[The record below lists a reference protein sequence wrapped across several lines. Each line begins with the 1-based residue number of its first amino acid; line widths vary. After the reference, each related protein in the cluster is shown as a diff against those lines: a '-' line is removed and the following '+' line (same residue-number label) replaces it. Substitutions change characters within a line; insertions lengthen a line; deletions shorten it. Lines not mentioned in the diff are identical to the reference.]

1 MTHECIDHPT
11 GQEGQDDDAQ
21 ELQDPEGD
29 LDFDEEPDH
38 LKDPHSV
45 EGVQDR
51 RNKEKLSHLDTPF
64 GGIGEK
70 RADDSELHS
79 IAQKTTFV
87 NIKSLLFR

>member
-29 LDFDEEPDH
+29 LDLDEETDH

-45 EGVQDR
+45 EEVQDR
-51 RNKEKLSHLDTPF
+51 RNKEKLSHNILRSEEL
-64 GGIGEK
+64 GEK
-70 RADDSELHS
+70 KADDSELHS

-87 NIKSLLFR
+87 NIFSTLFR